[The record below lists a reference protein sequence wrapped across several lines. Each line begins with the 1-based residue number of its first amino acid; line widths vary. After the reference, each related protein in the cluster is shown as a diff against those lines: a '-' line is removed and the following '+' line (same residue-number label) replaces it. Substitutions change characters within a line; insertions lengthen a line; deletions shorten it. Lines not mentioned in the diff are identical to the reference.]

1 MDHGSIITISLAAVD
16 HNGRALRR
24 LVGPDVGICAVV
36 KANAY
41 GLGAVRVARQLVATG
56 VNMLAVFGPE
66 EAAELINAG
75 IGAPVLVL
83 MPIWEITRTD
93 ELYRAI
99 VRGSVHLTVHN
110 LEHLDQLQRIAERY
124 ATRLSLHL
132 ELDTGM
138 SRGGCAEDE
147 ATQILERIAK
157 HRLLRL
163 AGVFAHFAG
172 ARDNKKM
179 TDKQR
184 DRFEAFIDANAHF
197 VPDDCRLHIANTAGT
212 LRGAPYHKSMI
223 RVGIGWAGY
232 GTELLSEEDCVL
244 KHGELQPSIR
254 WTTRIVLTKEIAKGT
269 SVGYGAGWTAKR
281 KTRLGLLPIGYADGF
296 PIALRGTDSAPS
308 PARVGVMYSDDD
320 RTPCS
325 FAPVVGALSMDQ
337 ITIDLTDAPHARVG
351 TPVELIGTNRES
363 PNYLV
368 KVALAAGV
376 IPHVILAG
384 LSPAIPRQF
393 EPPTAST
400 IETAAQTAAERSRR
414 DVVAAVRE

>member
-1 MDHGSIITISLAAVD
+1 MDHGSVITISLAAVD
-16 HNGRALRR
+16 HNAKALKR
-24 LVGPDVGICAVV
+24 LVGPDVGVCAVV

-41 GLGAVRVARQLVATG
+41 GLGAVRIARQLIASG

-83 MPIWEITRTD
+83 MPVWEITRTD
-93 ELYRAI
+93 ELYRAL
-99 VRGSVHLTVHN
+99 VRGNVHLTVHN
-110 LEHLDQLQRIAERY
+110 LDHLDQLQRIAERY
-124 ATRLSLHL
+124 ATRLPLHV

-138 SRGGCAEDE
+138 SRGGCGEDE
-147 ATQILERIAK
+147 AGQILERVAK
-157 HRLLRL
+157 HRLMRL

-172 ARDNKKM
+172 ARDNKKL
-179 TDKQR
+179 TEKQR
-184 DRFEAFIDANAHF
+184 DRFEAFIEANRHF
-197 VPDDCRLHIANTAGT
+197 VPDDCRLHIANTAGS
-212 LRGAPYHKSMI
+212 LRGGAFHKSMI

-232 GTELLSEEDCVL
+232 GTELLSEGDCVL
-244 KHGELQPSIR
+244 KAGDLQPAIR
-254 WTTRIVLTKEIAKGT
+254 WTSRIVLTKEIAKGT
-269 SVGYGAGWTAKR
+269 HVGYGGAWTAKR

-296 PIALRGTDSAPS
+296 PMALKGTDASPS
-308 PARVGVMYSDDD
+308 EARVGIMYSEDE

-337 ITIDLTDAPHARVG
+337 ITIDITDAPHARVG
-351 TPVELIGTNRES
+351 TPVELIGTDRDS

-368 KVALAAGV
+368 KVAQAAGV

-393 EPPTAST
+393 LPPSPAV
-400 IETAAQTAAERSRR
+400 ETVVQTAAERAGRE
-414 DVVAAVRE
+414 VAALARE